1 MLNRIAAILVALGII
16 CSLEVWWL
24 VPWYV
29 AVPLGLLGYLTVRY
43 GKLFVRLLAPDD
55 RSRRPE

>member
-16 CSLEVWWL
+16 CGLEILWL

-29 AVPLGLLGYLTVRY
+29 AVPLGLLGY
-43 GKLFVRLLAPDD
+43 
-55 RSRRPE
+55 SR